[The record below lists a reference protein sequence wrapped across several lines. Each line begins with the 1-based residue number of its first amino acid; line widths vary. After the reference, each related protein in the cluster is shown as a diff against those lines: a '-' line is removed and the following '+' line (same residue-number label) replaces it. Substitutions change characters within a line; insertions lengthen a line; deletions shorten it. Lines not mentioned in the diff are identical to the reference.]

1 VFMYAH
7 IHFSSG
13 NAVMI
18 FRFGDNDI
26 IAALTT
32 NLVRA
37 NLLVILSVVDGLLD
51 EAGQRTIMVNAVD
64 AVNLKKSDP
73 GEVLKAAAAEEQ
85 ALIDSFW
92 K

>member
-1 VFMYAH
+1 V
-7 IHFSSG
+7 
-13 NAVMI
+13 
-18 FRFGDNDI
+18 
-26 IAALTT
+26 
-32 NLVRA
+32 
-37 NLLVILSVVDGLLD
+37 D